1 MALPWRLAWPIAG
14 RTLSVYTKCMKRVHR
29 KRMGRPPGKS
39 YVETFPVRLVP
50 EQAQAI
56 RAWAKQAD
64 VSISEAIR
72 RLLDL
77 ALKAKR

>member
-1 MALPWRLAWPIAG
+1 
-14 RTLSVYTKCMKRVHR
+14 
-29 KRMGRPPGKS
+29 MGRPPGKS

-56 RAWAKQAD
+56 RAWAKHAD

-72 RLLDL
+72 RLIERG
-77 ALKAKR
+77 LKR